1 MKLNQVLLA
10 LVVSTILLTSCNS
23 REDVTHMSQDQMTE
37 YVMEAIDEPITFVSA
52 TGNAED
58 PVVTFIYKL
67 DERDITFEST
77 SVITAPG
84 VDGSRFGNYDEEIY
98 IYYEEGIAK
107 SDYYSTERLR
117 IGNALNIEEEDQNFV
132 LSIINAKNYE
142 DISKLAQYAVE
153 LDKLY
158 GFNELKPDRMVPINI
173 GALSFSD
180 PGNSIE
186 GPRFS
191 TNEKK
196 RLIYDEVYNEMVAS
210 YIAQL
215 IQFDQTDETIPE
227 EVWSQYAK

>member
-1 MKLNQVLLA
+1 MKLKRVLFVLT
-10 LVVSTILLTSCNS
+10 VSTILLTSCNS

-37 YVMEAIDEPITFVSA
+37 YVMEAIEEPISFVSA

-58 PVVTFIYKL
+58 PVVTYVYKL
-67 DERDITFEST
+67 DDRDITFEAT
-77 SVITAPG
+77 SIITALG

-107 SDYYSTERLR
+107 SDYYSQERVR
-117 IGNALNIEEEDQNFV
+117 IGNALDIDEEDENFV
-132 LSIINAKNYE
+132 LSIINVENYE
-142 DISKLAQYAVE
+142 DIGKLAQYAVE
-153 LDKLY
+153 LDMLY
-158 GFNELKPDRMVPINI
+158 GFNEIKPERMVPINL
-173 GALSFSD
+173 GALSFSA

-191 TNEKK
+191 VNNKS
-196 RLIYDEVYNEMVAS
+196 RLKYDEVYNEIVAS

-227 EVWSQYAK
+227 AVWSRYEK